1 LNSDCFASGSSD
13 GFLRFWRVTPDRSR
27 IEQFHAMK
35 MEGVINSIKWSS
47 DQRSVVIAIGQENR
61 TGRWIVNKTTRNG
74 IYCIKFAKDLKGIG
88 HYVRELLSIGQ
99 NSSYLI
105 ALEQITLIS
114 PTVEPSVLISD

>member
-1 LNSDCFASGSSD
+1 
-13 GFLRFWRVTPDRSR
+13 
-27 IEQFHAMK
+27 M
-35 MEGVINSIKWSS
+35 
-47 DQRSVVIAIGQENR
+47 IAIGQENR
-61 TGRWIVNKTTRNG
+61 TGRWIVNKRTRNG